1 MDKITNLKEI
11 IKNSLRELME
21 KEQKINEKAEAD
33 PCLCKKDSD
42 CKGAKEA
49 GCYGETCFNNRCSKV
64 EKPKNKVT
72 TSISKKKK
80 IKEAALN
87 MLNEACTCL
96 TANTGPGANSQP
108 FTEVYNTCASSQ
120 GNAVAPV
127 QSTWCCTHMI
137 HPADVCDSSCLD
149 SNNPCFNNVDPVLPT
164 GGKPFG
170 QLPADISSLT
180 KDTRTRGVKPT
191 TDRDFMSKEKMLS
204 ENLACNPPFM
214 SNGEG
219 NRCGANCDGR
229 LTTLGAGPG
238 GSGSGCICS
247 RNGYNI
253 GLRNSDE
260 HCSQNMGPGG
270 SGGPGGVLPTDVGT
284 GTRTKGVAVRP
295 TRPAIDPMDMMMR
308 EAAKNII
315 KKND

>member
-1 MDKITNLKEI
+1 MA
-11 IKNSLRELME
+11 
-21 KEQKINEKAEAD
+21 KEQEINEKADAD

-64 EKPKNKVT
+64 EKDKNKVT
-72 TSISKKKK
+72 TSVSKKKK
-80 IKEAALN
+80 IKEAAFN

-96 TANTGPGANSQP
+96 TANTGPGANTQP

-120 GNAVAPV
+120 GNAVTPV

-137 HPADVCDSSCLD
+137 HPQDVCDSNCLD
-149 SNNPCFNNVDPVLPT
+149 SNNPCFGVVDPVLPT

-180 KDTRTRGVKPT
+180 KDTRTRGVKPSM
-191 TDRDFMSKEKMLS
+191 DRDFMPKDKMLS
-204 ENLACNPPFM
+204 EGVACNPPGTAGG
-214 SNGEG
+214 SG
-219 NRCGANCDGR
+219 NRCGENCDGR
-229 LTTLGAGPG
+229 LSTLFPTPG
-238 GSGSGCICS
+238 GGGSGCICKNS
-247 RNGYNI
+247 GGFVI
-253 GLRNSDE
+253 GLGTSDG
-260 HCSQNMGPGG
+260 HCDQDWQNVGG
-270 SGGPGGVLPTDVGT
+270 SPGGVLPTDVMT
-284 GTRTKGVAVRP
+284 KNTRTKGVKRP
-295 TRPAIDPMDMMMR
+295 TRPTIDPMDMMMR